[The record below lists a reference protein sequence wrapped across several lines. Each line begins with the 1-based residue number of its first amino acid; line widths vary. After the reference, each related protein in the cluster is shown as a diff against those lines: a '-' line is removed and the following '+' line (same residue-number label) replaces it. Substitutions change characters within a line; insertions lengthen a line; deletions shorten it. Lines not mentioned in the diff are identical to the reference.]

1 MPRIVVA
8 SFCAQTYTT
17 RRLHKEKKK
26 LTAKVETLSRKV
38 QTLQTK
44 LAALRDSA
52 TNQDPAQPTS
62 STSKQSP
69 SLKQP
74 FVGAATQYTKSSP
87 PASAV
92 PSGSPRS
99 RTMSGPSTIVSH
111 TTPEG
116 RRAPSVFHPKTPEL
130 AKTTAPEL
138 QDALPTAVVAGKK
151 RAAPDHGDEAVPAQG
166 FTSEGVLVREPNT
179 ATTPRRRKSPRT
191 GFTPVRNTTA
201 RPLTTLVEPEPA
213 APQPATPLVI
223 SDVTNSPRG
232 QPPADTKVKR
242 SWLGAPMSKPSQSSS
257 GATARVIS
265 TRPGAAERGKERGR

>member
-1 MPRIVVA
+1 VSRIVVA
-8 SFCAQTYTT
+8 SFCAQTCTI
-17 RRLHKEKKK
+17 RRLLKENKK

-44 LAALRDSA
+44 LAVLRDSA
-52 TNQDPAQPTS
+52 TNQDPAQPAS
-62 STSKQSP
+62 STSKQSL

-74 FVGAATQYTKSSP
+74 ATQYTKSSP

-92 PSGSPRS
+92 PSGSRS
-99 RTMSGPSTIVSH
+99 RSRASTSGTSTLVSRK
-111 TTPEG
+111 TPEG
-116 RRAPSVFHPKTPEL
+116 RPAPSVFRPMTPEL
-130 AKTTAPEL
+130 AKTIPSEL

-166 FTSEGVLVREPNT
+166 FTSEGVLVREPNA

-201 RPLTTLVEPEPA
+201 RPLTTVVDPEPA
-213 APQPATPLVI
+213 APQPPTPLVI

-242 SWLGAPMSKPSQSSS
+242 SWLGAPMSKPSQSSG

-265 TRPGAAERGKERGR
+265 TRPGAAERGR